1 MPVITQER
9 EIAIA
14 ISDVARLLQT
24 YADHGARQVG
34 MTRAQ
39 WFVLSRIQR
48 SEGLKQ
54 SELAEMCDLQPI
66 SLCRLVDR
74 LCESGLIE
82 RRSDPHDRRAK
93 RLFLKPAAEPV
104 LEKLFALG
112 KDMMEVVLADVDP
125 AARDALLTNL
135 LTLKTNL
142 RGAIAN
148 RATQPALEP
157 ILERTLEQA
166 DG

>member
-1 MPVITQER
+1 MLNAYKER

-24 YADHGARQVG
+24 YADHGARQLG

-82 RRSDPHDRRAK
+82 RRSDPHDRRVK

-104 LEKLFALG
+104 LEALFTLG
-112 KDMMEVVLADVDP
+112 KGMMDVVLAGVAP
-125 AARDALLTNL
+125 AARDELLANL
-135 LTLKTNL
+135 LILKTNL
-142 RGAIAN
+142 RGAIAG
-148 RATQPALEP
+148 RVTQPPAEPALEQ
-157 ILERTLEQA
+157 IH
-166 DG
+166 G